1 MKKALFILTLFML
14 LKPFIPIVEY
24 AVNYE
29 YISKVLCV
37 NKAKPELKCN
47 GKCHLMKELAK
58 SSESEKPISDKKIA
72 VKEFE
77 ILFFQEIKPISILIS
92 PIKQEPT
99 LNFNY
104 SNLYNYLNSSD
115 SFHPP
120 TIIS

>member
-1 MKKALFILTLFML
+1 ML

-37 NKAKPELKCN
+37 NKANPEMKCN

-58 SSESEKPISDKKIA
+58 SSEDEKPISDKKIA

-77 ILFFQEIKPISILIS
+77 ILFFQEIKPLAVLFSQIRL
-92 PIKQEPT
+92 KPT
-99 LNFNY
+99 SNFNY
-104 SNLYNYLNSSD
+104 SNLYNYLNSS
-115 SFHPP
+115 SFFHPP

>member
-1 MKKALFILTLFML
+1 ML